1 MVDIVCQDVHKYY
14 GANHVLKGISFEI
27 YEGERVGL
35 LGKNGAGKTTLFKI
49 LNGSEPFEEGQV
61 FIPKGRQMEVLDQIP
76 EFPRDFTVKDVLNTG
91 FEKLL
96 SILEDMKELEAKMS
110 LNQDPVILKQYG
122 ELATLFEA
130 KGGYMMETD
139 LARVCE
145 GLLIDSR
152 MLDEPF
158 CKLSGGEQTRV
169 NLGRIILKNPDILL
183 LDEPTN
189 HLDVKVCEWLEEYLN
204 SFKGTVVVISHDRY
218 FLDKVVTRIIE
229 IEMGK
234 AVFYS
239 GNYSYYVKEKE
250 ERLQKQLEMYEQE
263 QKKIQQLEE
272 AARRLHEW
280 ANRADNKSM
289 HKRAFAME
297 KRIERMRDTE
307 KPFLEKKLNAKF
319 KEKEF
324 SGKDFIKIRNV
335 SKTFGD
341 HQVLKDI
348 SLLVRKGDRIGLL
361 GPNGCG
367 KTTLLNII
375 TGNLKPDTGD
385 VIIGNS
391 VKYAFLPQIVKFD
404 RPGLTMLDTVRFEME
419 WSEDTARNRLAAFK
433 FTGEEV
439 FKPVSS
445 LSGGEK
451 SRLKLFL
458 LMQHEINLLIL
469 DEPTNHLDIA
479 SREWIE
485 QTLESFGGTL
495 LFVSHDRYFISKF
508 ATRIWSFEDSTV
520 TDYNGTYEEYRLW
533 KSAENNLQPASKKE
547 NKRSE
552 QNSKKSEQHTK
563 KRINQ
568 KDAERKLKAI
578 EREIMACEL
587 EMEEIDKQME
597 EEASNYEKLQELL
610 KEKENLKAKTDI
622 LYENWTE
629 LYEAIQ

>member
-1 MVDIVCQDVHKYY
+1 MADIVCQDIHKYY
-14 GANHVLKGISFEI
+14 GANHILKGISFEI

-35 LGKNGAGKTTLFKI
+35 LGKNGAGKTTLFKV

-61 FIPKGRQMEVLDQIP
+61 FIPKGRHMEVLDQIP
-76 EFPRDFTVKDVLNTG
+76 EFPNDYTVKDVLNTG
-91 FEKLL
+91 FERLL
-96 SILEDMKELEAKMS
+96 SIQDQMKELEAKKS
-110 LNQDPVILKQYG
+110 LHQDPVILKQYG

-130 KGGYMMETD
+130 EGGYMMETD

-145 GLLIDSR
+145 GLSIDLR
-152 MLDEPF
+152 MLNEPF
-158 CKLSGGEQTRV
+158 NKLSGGEQTRV
-169 NLGRIILKNPDILL
+169 NLGRVILKKPDILL

-189 HLDVKVCEWLEEYLN
+189 HLDVKACEWLEEYLN

-229 IEMGK
+229 IEQGR
-234 AVFYS
+234 AVFYN
-239 GNYSYYVKEKE
+239 GNYSYYVRERE
-250 ERLQKQLEMYEQE
+250 ERHQKQLAMYEQE

-272 AARRLHEW
+272 AARRLHDW

-289 HKRAFAME
+289 HKRAFSMG
-297 KRIERMRDTE
+297 KRIEWLKKTE
-307 KPFLEKKLNAKF
+307 KPFVEKSLNAKF

-324 SGKDFIKIRNV
+324 SGKDFITIRNV
-335 SKTFGD
+335 NKTFD
-341 HQVLKDI
+341 AHQVLKDI
-348 SLLVRKGDRIGLL
+348 SLLVRKGERIGLL

-375 TGNLKPDTGD
+375 TGNLKPDTGQ
-385 VIIGNS
+385 ITIGNS
-391 VKYAFLPQIVKFD
+391 VKFAFLPQIVKFE
-404 RPGLTMLDTVRFEME
+404 RPELTMLDTVRYEME
-419 WSEDTARNRLAAFK
+419 WSEDTARNRLAAFQ

-458 LMQHEINLLIL
+458 LMQREINLLIL

-485 QTLESFGGTL
+485 RTLESFGGTL

-508 ATRIWSFEDSTV
+508 ATRIWDLNDGMI
-520 TDYNGTYEEYRLW
+520 TDYNGTYEQYRLW
-533 KSAENNLQPASKKE
+533 KHENSLQPSVKNEQKKA
-547 NKRSE
+547 RRDDR
-552 QNSKKSEQHTK
+552 KK
-563 KRINQ
+563 INP
-568 KDAERKLKAI
+568 KETERKLKVL

-587 EMEEIDKQME
+587 ELEEIDKQME
-597 EEASNYEKLQELL
+597 DEASNYVKLQELMEE
-610 KEKENLKAKTDI
+610 KEKLKSRIDS
-622 LYENWTE
+622 LYENWAE
-629 LYEAIQ
+629 LSEILY

>member
-1 MVDIVCQDVHKYY
+1 MADIVCQDIHKYY
-14 GANHVLKGISFEI
+14 GANHILKGISFEI

-35 LGKNGAGKTTLFKI
+35 LGKNGAGKTTLFKV
-49 LNGSEPFEEGQV
+49 LNGSEPYEEGRII
-61 FIPKGRQMEVLDQIP
+61 IPKNKHMEVLDQIP
-76 EFPRDFTVKDVLNTG
+76 EFPNDYTVKDVLITG

-96 SILEDMKELEAKMS
+96 SVLDNMKELEAEMS
-110 LNQDPVILKQYG
+110 VRQDPITIKQYG

-139 LARVCE
+139 LAKVCE

-152 MLDEPF
+152 MQNELF
-158 CKLSGGEQTRV
+158 YKLSGGEQTRV
-169 NLGRIILKNPDILL
+169 NLGRIILKKPDILL

-189 HLDVKVCEWLEEYLN
+189 HLDVRSCEWLEEYLN

-218 FLDKVVTRIIE
+218 FLDRVVTRIIE

-234 AVFYS
+234 AVFYN
-239 GNYSYYVKEKE
+239 GNYSHYVRERE
-250 ERLQKQLEMYEQE
+250 ERYQKQLAMYEQE

-272 AARRLHEW
+272 AAKQLHDW
-280 ANRADNKSM
+280 ASRADNKSM

-297 KRIERMRDTE
+297 KRIEWLKKTE
-307 KPFLEKKLNAKF
+307 KPFIEKEINAKF
-319 KEKEF
+319 KEKDF
-324 SGKDFIKIRNV
+324 SGKDFIVIRNV

-348 SLLVRKGDRIGLL
+348 SLMVRKGDRIGLL

-367 KTTLLNII
+367 KTTLINII
-375 TGNLKPDTGD
+375 SNQVKPDTGE
-385 VIIGNS
+385 VRIGRS
-391 VKYAFLPQIVKFD
+391 VNFAFLPQIIKFE
-404 RPGLTMLDTVRFEME
+404 RPDLTMLETVRYEME
-419 WSEDTARNRLAAFK
+419 WSEDTARNRLAAFQ

-439 FKPVSS
+439 FKPVSA

-485 QTLESFGGTL
+485 RTLESFGGTL
-495 LFVSHDRYFISKF
+495 LFVSHDRYFITKF
-508 ATRIWSFEDSTV
+508 ATRIWDLNDGRI

-533 KSAENNLQPASKKE
+533 KQTENVLQPAAKKE
-547 NKRSE
+547 RKPDQS
-552 QNSKKSEQHTK
+552 TK

-568 KDAERKLKAI
+568 KEAERKLKVL
-578 EREIMACEL
+578 EREIMECES
-587 EMEEIDKQME
+587 EMEKLDNQME
-597 EEASNYEKLQELL
+597 DEASNYEKLQELL
-610 KEKENLKAKTDI
+610 EEKEKLKSRIDS
-622 LYENWTE
+622 LYESWAE
-629 LYEAIQ
+629 LSEMVF